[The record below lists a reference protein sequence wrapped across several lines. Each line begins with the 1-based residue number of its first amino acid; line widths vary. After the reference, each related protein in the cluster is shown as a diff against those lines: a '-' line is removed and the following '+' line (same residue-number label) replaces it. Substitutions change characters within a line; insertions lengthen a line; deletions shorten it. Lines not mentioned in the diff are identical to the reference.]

1 MFFEWDMIIE
11 QNEIE
16 ICFIQQFLAIM
27 ALSVQP
33 ISYNLYVY
41 ILNNCYNKDF
51 EEILD
56 WPMPSRKKNFAIFN
70 TALILKFCISVTY
83 KLVIQV
89 WSV

>member
-1 MFFEWDMIIE
+1 MRHMIIE

-27 ALSVQP
+27 ALHVQP

-41 ILNNCYNKDF
+41 ILNNCYNKEF

-56 WPMPSRKKNFAIFN
+56 CSVPSRKKKNFAIFN
-70 TALILKFCISVTY
+70 TALILKFCIPVIY

-89 WSV
+89 